1 MFVGCFAFSPRS
13 RYSATFM
20 AKARKFDL
28 SSPLGRLAAHVDMT
42 WRDHAFLRLWWT
54 NAHWI
59 SDEMVRSNQPWPFQ
73 IRAWGRRGIKTFI
86 NLRGPGKQGQAEAF
100 LQLERDACARA
111 GIRHVDFTLN
121 SRATPSAETLREAQ
135 ALFSSIDYPALMHCK
150 SGADR
155 AGIASVLYLHF
166 RKGEPIDRAMRML
179 GLRYGHVKQGKTG
192 VLDHFFEGYL
202 AHSRVSGLSL
212 IEWAEK
218 HYDPEVL
225 KADFQKKSKWWANIL
240 VDKILKR
247 E

>member
-1 MFVGCFAFSPRS
+1 
-13 RYSATFM
+13 M
-20 AKARKFDL
+20 AKSREFNL
-28 SSPLGRLAAHVDMT
+28 SSPWGRLAAHFDMT
-42 WRDHAFLRLWWT
+42 WRDHAFLRVWWT

-86 NLRGPGKQGQAEAF
+86 NLRGPGKQGKAEAF
-100 LQLERDACARA
+100 LQLERDACTRA

-121 SRATPSAETLREAQ
+121 SRATPTAETLREAQ
-135 ALFSSIDYPALMHCK
+135 ALFNSIDYPALMHCK

-166 RKGEPIDRAMRML
+166 RKGEPVDRAMRML

-192 VLDHFFEGYL
+192 VLDHFFESYL

-212 IEWAEK
+212 IEWAEQ
-218 HYDPEVL
+218 HYDPEAL
-225 KADFQKKSKWWANIL
+225 KAEFQKKSKWWANIL
-240 VDKILKR
+240 VDKILNR